1 VTFEFVVKKNAED
14 ISKTFSCNK
23 INSYN
28 FFHNST
34 KNKHGVAILISSKL
48 DYTCLEEYRDIDENI
63 LALKISMQNCWFWV
77 VAVYGPNTNDV
88 NFFVAICLN

>member
-1 VTFEFVVKKNAED
+1 MILLSDLRLCSKKNADD

-23 INSYN
+23 INAYN

-34 KNKHGVAILISSKL
+34 KNKRGVGILISSKL

-63 LALKISMQNCWFWV
+63 LALKISMKTVGFGWWRSM
-77 VAVYGPNTNDV
+77 ALTIMMLI
-88 NFFVAICLN
+88 FFAI